1 MLSCSENEISS
12 TELIG
17 TYASYFE
24 KQVLKTPNAVA
35 IEFEGNRW
43 SYADTNT
50 QANQIARFLLKHGF
64 QREDRIGICMDRSAT
79 AIITMLGILKSGCAF
94 VPLDP
99 EFPKDR
105 LAFIVEDASIQL
117 IFCDSAYRDLYD
129 TSSTNAPRFVDPL
142 DMQLR
147 QHEMEDLDAY
157 IPETSLAY
165 VMYTSGSTGKPKGV
179 QIEHRSL
186 TTYCLA
192 DIELYQ
198 LRPDDRTLQFS
209 TLNFDIAIEEIFPP
223 LMVGS
228 AVVVRPR
235 ERAEVFNE
243 LSHLVESNGITA
255 LHIATAYW
263 NEWVDLLV
271 ASDAS
276 VPSCLRLAIAT
287 GEKISVEHYRRWKQR
302 CSHEVLWCN
311 AYGPTETTVTCTA
324 FVPDRDWDAPQMPI
338 GKPLL
343 RYSAHILNDH
353 NKTVAPGET
362 GQLFISGPA
371 LARGYLNR
379 PDKNEQAF
387 IHVMLDGD
395 SEPTRLYRTGDLA
408 RWLPSGDIEFSGR
421 VDHQM
426 KIGSYRI
433 EPGEIEAVLSQCE
446 AVRESLVIGAER
458 DGQKFLAAYVV
469 LNQPNYSAFELA
481 TYLRDRLPVY
491 MVPSRYVFLDS
502 LPKTINGKIDRV
514 ALPAAETGEIPRE
527 KDYCEAEND
536 FERSLAQIWSKVLNI
551 PKVGRDDDF
560 FQLGGSSLLVTRV
573 IAQMAGK
580 LDCAIPVRDFFANP
594 TIASLSRHLSAIS
607 GKASSEIDV
616 QDGSN
621 LREQHQQSIKLR
633 SKLPKIKPV
642 SIPNRGDT
650 LAAIFY
656 PALSNGVDHQNHCL
670 VMCNAYGHEHT
681 RSARNLQQ
689 LAIHL
694 SQSGLNVLRFDYA
707 GTGNSSG
714 SSDRISIDL
723 WRSNIVAAVEYAR
736 NCVCNETDEARQGS
750 AANDLSS
757 QVKVSVLGV
766 RLGASLIA
774 TTPLTNIERVIL
786 WDPIVEGDRYLA
798 LLKQYHDYELS
809 SLTRY
814 LSYRRAQ
821 PEQLV
826 GYECPRSFQES
837 LASLRL
843 WSQTKIEARQQWILS
858 SLNDSELGAIEARP
872 ESWDHQ
878 LCSDEIYWDKHD
890 FTGRAFSSPQVS
902 QAVRSILTK
911 GTR

>member
-12 TELIG
+12 TEKIG

-24 KQVLKTPNAVA
+24 SQVLKTPSSIA
-35 IEFEGNRW
+35 IEFEGVQW
-43 SYADTNT
+43 TYSDTNS

-117 IFCDSAYRDLYD
+117 IFCDSAYRELYD
-129 TSSTNAPRFVDPL
+129 VSGTNAPRFVDPL
-142 DMQLR
+142 DTQLR
-147 QHEMEDLDAY
+147 QHETEDLDES

-192 DIELYQ
+192 DVELYQ
-198 LRPDDRTLQFS
+198 LRSDDRTLQFS

-235 ERAEVFNE
+235 ERADEFNE
-243 LSHLVESNGITA
+243 LSHLVESNSITA

-271 ASDAS
+271 ASESS
-276 VPSCLRLAIAT
+276 VPSTLRLVIAT
-287 GEKISVEHYRRWKQR
+287 GEKISVEHYRRWKQH
-302 CSHEVLWCN
+302 CNHEVLWCN

-324 FVPDRDWDAPQMPI
+324 FVPDRDWDALQMPI

-387 IHVMLDGD
+387 IHVLLDGD
-395 SEPTRLYRTGDLA
+395 TEPTRLYRTGDLA
-408 RWLPSGDIEFSGR
+408 RWLPSRDIEFSGR

-458 DGQKFLAAYVV
+458 EGQKFLAAYVV

-481 TYLRDRLPVY
+481 SYLRSRLPVY
-491 MVPSRYVFLDS
+491 MVPSRYIFLDS

-527 KDYCEAEND
+527 NAYREAETEL
-536 FERSLAQIWSKVLNI
+536 ERSLATIWSNVLNI
-551 PKVGRDDDF
+551 PCVGRDDDF

-573 IAQMAGK
+573 IAQMAGT

-594 TIASLSRHLSAIS
+594 TIASLSRHLASIS
-607 GKASSEIDV
+607 GKTSSDNKG
-616 QDGSN
+616 QDSDS
-621 LREQHQQSIKLR
+621 LREQHEQSLKLR
-633 SKLPKIKPV
+633 SKLPKIQPV

-656 PALSNGVDHQNHCL
+656 PAVNNGVAHQNHCL

-689 LAIHL
+689 LAIQL

-714 SSDRISIDL
+714 STDRISVDL

-736 NCVCNETDEARQGS
+736 NIACHATDEAVS
-750 AANDLSS
+750 KSEANDSS
-757 QVKVSVLGV
+757 SPTTVSVLGV

-774 TTPLTNIERVIL
+774 TTPLTNIDRVIL
-786 WDPIVEGDRYLA
+786 WDPIVDGDRYLA
-798 LLKQYHDYELS
+798 LLKQYHEYELS

-814 LSYRRAQ
+814 LNYRRSQ
-821 PEQLV
+821 PEQLI
-826 GYECPRSFQES
+826 GYECPSAFQES
-837 LASLRL
+837 LASIQL
-843 WSQTKIEARQQWILS
+843 WNQSRIEARQHWVLS
-858 SLNDSELGAIEARP
+858 SQDYSELGST
-872 ESWDHQ
+872 ESLPLLWEHQ
-878 LCSDEIYWDKHD
+878 PCTDEIYWDKHD

-902 QAVRSILTK
+902 QVIRSILTK

>member
-1 MLSCSENEISS
+1 MLSCSENIVSS
-12 TELIG
+12 AEELG
-17 TYASYFE
+17 TFASYFE
-24 KQVLKTPNAVA
+24 KQVRKSPSSVA
-35 IEFEGNRW
+35 IEFEGSQW
-43 SYADTNT
+43 TYADTNA
-50 QANQIARFLLKHGF
+50 QANQIARFLLSHGF

-117 IFCDSAYRDLYD
+117 IFCDSIYRDLYD
-129 TSSTNAPRFVDPL
+129 VASTNAPRFVDPL
-142 DMQLR
+142 DSQLR
-147 QHEMEDLDAY
+147 VQDTDDLDVR
-157 IPETSLAY
+157 IPEHSLAY

-192 DIELYQ
+192 DVDLYR
-198 LRPDDRTLQFS
+198 LRSDDRTLQFS

-235 ERAEVFNE
+235 ERADVFNE

-271 ASDAS
+271 ASRTS
-276 VPSCLRLAIAT
+276 VPRSLRLVIAT
-287 GEKISVEHYRRWKQR
+287 GEKISVEHYRRWKQH

-324 FVPDRDWDAPQMPI
+324 FVPDSNWDAAQMPI

-343 RYSAHILNDH
+343 RYSAHILNDQNH
-353 NKTVAPGET
+353 SVASGET

-379 PDKNEQAF
+379 SDRNELAF
-387 IHVMLDGD
+387 IHVILDGD
-395 SEPTRLYRTGDLA
+395 TEPTRLYRTGDLA

-446 AVRESLVIGAER
+446 SVRESLVIGAER
-458 DGQKFLAAYVV
+458 EGQKYLAAYVV
-469 LNQPNYSAFELA
+469 LNQPNCSAFELA
-481 TYLRDRLPVY
+481 SFLRGRLPVY
-491 MVPSRYVFLDS
+491 MVPSRYIFLDY

-514 ALPAAETGEIPRE
+514 ALPAAENGEIPRE
-527 KDYCEAEND
+527 NDYREAETEL
-536 FERSLAQIWSKVLNI
+536 ERSLAKVWSSVLNI
-551 PKVGRDDDF
+551 PRVGRDDDF

-594 TIASLSRHLSAIS
+594 TISSLSRHLALIS
-607 GKASSEIDV
+607 
-616 QDGSN
+616 SN
-621 LREQHQQSIKLR
+621 ALAETNECNQSHVHEQNEQSLKLR
-633 SKLPKIKPV
+633 SKLPKIQPV
-642 SIPNRGDT
+642 SIPNCGET
-650 LAAIFY
+650 LAGILY
-656 PALSNGVDHQNHCL
+656 PAVRNGVERQNHCL
-670 VMCNAYGHEHT
+670 VICNAYGHEHT

-689 LAIHL
+689 LAIQL
-694 SQSGLNVLRFDYA
+694 AQSGLNVLRFDYA
-707 GTGNSSG
+707 GTGNSTGNHDQVSL
-714 SSDRISIDL
+714 DV
-723 WRSNIVAAVEYAR
+723 WRSNIAAAVDYAV
-736 NCVCNETDEARQGS
+736 NHAWKKGAID
-750 AANDLSS
+750 SS
-757 QVKVSVLGV
+757 KSWAVSLLGI

-774 TTPLTNIERVIL
+774 TTPLSGIEHVIL
-786 WDPIVEGDRYLA
+786 WDPIIDGDRYLE
-798 LLKQYHDYELS
+798 LLKGYHQHELS

-814 LSYRRAQ
+814 LSHRSGQ
-821 PEQLV
+821 PDQLL
-826 GYECPRSFQES
+826 GYECPIAFQRSLS
-837 LASLRL
+837 SICL
-843 WSQTKIEARQQWILS
+843 WKQTQIEAQQRWILS
-858 SLNDSELGAIEARP
+858 SQDYLKLVAIESLPAT
-872 ESWDHQ
+872 WDHRP
-878 LCSDEIYWDKHD
+878 CTDDIFWDKQD
-890 FTGRAFSSPQVS
+890 FTGRAFSSPHVS
-902 QAVRSILTK
+902 QNIRSILTK
-911 GTR
+911 GTQ